1 MFGKI
6 ITTSICRNFWW
17 NGYFLL
23 SSGILI
29 DLQVMVFS
37 LHSVCE
43 RDDVHNCWSGVEDS
57 QNKTDEIGIVRDNKE
72 SSIDRSFCL
81 QITLRLPFVQAEN
94 EDGNPSCVCT
104 ILCSGPNYQQ
114 THLFTG
120 DSSGRLTIW
129 KIPDS
134 GLDFQPVKTWRP
146 HKRHLSDMKSTYKHL
161 ITIGEDG
168 LIVFHDLVSL
178 NRIRT
183 INFLEWII
191 HKQLI
196 TDGSEGIPR
205 GLTCMSLVENFETGG
220 TLVVGTSY
228 GELSV
233 IGIGTHV

>member
-1 MFGKI
+1 MI
-6 ITTSICRNFWW
+6 
-17 NGYFLL
+17 
-23 SSGILI
+23 
-29 DLQVMVFS
+29 FS

-57 QNKTDEIGIVRDNKE
+57 QNKTDEIGIVREDKE
-72 SSIDRSFCL
+72 SAIDRSFCL
-81 QITLRLPFVQAEN
+81 QITLRLPFVQSEN
-94 EDGNPSCVCT
+94 EDGNSSCVCT

-114 THLFTG
+114 SHLFTG

-129 KIPDS
+129 ELPQV

-146 HKRHLSDMKSTYKHL
+146 HKRRLSDMKSTYKHL

-168 LIVFHDLVSL
+168 LIVFHDLVSF

-183 INFLEWII
+183 INFLDWAI

-196 TDGSEGIPR
+196 ADGSEGIPR

-220 TLVVGTSY
+220 SLVVGTSY